1 MQVNIIAK
9 NVRIEYHLVDILFF
23 KIKRKMFIKSLHIII
38 EIHLYI
44 MMPIGINEIEFIIVN
59 DFYKL

>member
-1 MQVNIIAK
+1 
-9 NVRIEYHLVDILFF
+9 
-23 KIKRKMFIKSLHIII
+23 MFIKSLHIII

-59 DFYKL
+59 DFINFRNLHKTSE

>member
-1 MQVNIIAK
+1 
-9 NVRIEYHLVDILFF
+9 
-23 KIKRKMFIKSLHIII
+23 MFSKSLHIII

>member
-1 MQVNIIAK
+1 
-9 NVRIEYHLVDILFF
+9 
-23 KIKRKMFIKSLHIII
+23 MFIKSLHIII

-59 DFYKL
+59 DIDFINFRNLHKTSE